1 MEKIHKEIIVRGL
14 VQGVSFRAY
23 TCKEAGKLGITGTVK
38 NQADGSVSIIAEG
51 TPANMETFIAWSRK
65 GPLMAS
71 VEQVSISDGP
81 VKGYDDFV
89 IIR

>member
-1 MEKIHKEIIVRGL
+1 MEKIHKEVIVRGL

-23 TCKEAGKLGITGTVK
+23 ARREAAKLGITGTVK
-38 NQADGSVSIIAEG
+38 NQADGSVAIVAEG
-51 TPANMETFIAWSRK
+51 SPANMESFIAWSRK

-71 VEQVSISDGP
+71 VEQVEVSDGP
-81 VKGYDDFV
+81 VKGYDEFM